1 MWSVAAID
9 ARRRGSA
16 AIKSSGCQPA
26 KTNCSHL
33 ASAYYRDTGDGC
45 PPLQLSLFPFDGV
58 EGEMFIYETA
68 SPTRTGPFVSV
79 GRRGF
84 ERQSN
89 VFGGKRAS
97 LIARNLRIR
106 YPRGLA
112 VLNYRHDY
120 GGIVVSIRQRGSWNL
135 SRGSSTWGYGFF

>member
-1 MWSVAAID
+1 
-9 ARRRGSA
+9 
-16 AIKSSGCQPA
+16 
-26 KTNCSHL
+26 
-33 ASAYYRDTGDGC
+33 
-45 PPLQLSLFPFDGV
+45 
-58 EGEMFIYETA
+58 MFIYETA
-68 SPTRTGPFVSV
+68 SPTRTRPFVSV

-120 GGIVVSIRQRGSWNL
+120 VGESLFQLGSEDRGIYREVRPLEGM
-135 SRGSSTWGYGFF
+135 GFFS